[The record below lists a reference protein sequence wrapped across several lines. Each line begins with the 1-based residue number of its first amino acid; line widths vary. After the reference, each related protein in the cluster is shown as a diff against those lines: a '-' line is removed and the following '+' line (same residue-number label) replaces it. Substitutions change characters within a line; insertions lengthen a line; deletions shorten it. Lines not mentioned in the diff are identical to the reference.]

1 MISCDPI
8 IIITNGRSYSVA
20 KVTKDV
26 TAQYENKT
34 LSRQQKLTPM
44 PEPMYD
50 NANGLLPS
58 TTGNE
63 ATYAKVNKLK
73 KSKTASPPP
82 GPLGL
87 FLFRHAERVDVT
99 FGKQWIELSFDSN
112 GVYQRKNL
120 NMPRVIP
127 HRQGSPKS
135 FHGDTPLTEMGLYQA
150 RITGEGLREQDIT
163 FTHVYSSP
171 SLRCIQ
177 TCQAILDGM
186 GADPSLRINVEHG
199 LFEWL
204 AWCRGN
210 VPQFMT
216 LQELEQFG
224 LRVNHHYETQVRHM
238 VI

>member
-1 MISCDPI
+1 MIHYV
-8 IIITNGRSYSVA
+8 TYGYVTYNGRCYLVA
-20 KVTKDV
+20 KVTSDV
-26 TAQYENKT
+26 TSQHDTKS
-34 LSRQQKLTPM
+34 LSRQQKITPL

-63 ATYAKVNKLK
+63 AIYAKVNKLK
-73 KSKTASPPP
+73 KSPSEPK
-82 GPLGL
+82 GV

-99 FGKQWIELSFDSN
+99 FGKQWVDLSFDDDDC
-112 GVYQRKNL
+112 YQRKNL
-120 NMPRVIP
+120 NMPKVIP
-127 HRQGSPKS
+127 LRQGSPKS

-150 RITGEGLREQDIT
+150 RLTGEGLREQEIT
-163 FTHVYSSP
+163 FTHVFSSP

-186 GADPSLRINVEHG
+186 GLDHSVKINIEHG

-216 LQELEQFG
+216 LKELEQFG
-224 LRVNHHYETQVRHM
+224 LGVNHQYETQVRHH
-238 VI
+238 VTIT

>member
-1 MISCDPI
+1 MITHP
-8 IIITNGRSYSVA
+8 RSYLVA
-20 KVTKDV
+20 KVTNDV
-26 TAQYENKT
+26 TSQYENKS

-73 KSKTASPPP
+73 KATTVSPPSP
-82 GPLGL
+82 RGV
-87 FLFRHAERVDVT
+87 FVFRHAERVDVT
-99 FGKQWIELSFDSN
+99 FGKQWIDLSFDSDD
-112 GVYQRKNL
+112 VYQRKNL
-120 NMPRVIP
+120 NMPKVIP
-127 HRQGSPKS
+127 LRQGSPKS
-135 FHGDTPLTEMGLYQA
+135 FHGDTPLTELGIYQA
-150 RITGEGLREQDIT
+150 RLTGEGLREQEIS
-163 FTHVYSSP
+163 FTHVFSSP

-177 TCQAILDGM
+177 TCQAILDGL
-186 GADPSLRINVEHG
+186 GADQSLKINIEHG

-224 LRVNHHYETQVRHM
+224 LRVNHYYETQVRHHM
-238 VI
+238 IIM

>member
-1 MISCDPI
+1 L
-8 IIITNGRSYSVA
+8 VA
-20 KVTKDV
+20 KVTSDV
-26 TAQYENKT
+26 TEQHDSK
-34 LSRQQKLTPM
+34 SSSWQRKLTPM

-63 ATYAKVNKLK
+63 AIYAKVNKLK
-73 KSKTASPPP
+73 KPTSPS
-82 GPLGL
+82 GPRGV

-99 FGKQWIELSFDSN
+99 FGKQWIDLSFD
-112 GVYQRKNL
+112 GDGCYQRKNL
-120 NMPRVIP
+120 NMPKVIP

-135 FHGDTPLTEMGLYQA
+135 FHGDTPLTEMGLFQA
-150 RITGEGLREQDIT
+150 KLTGEGLKEQEIS
-163 FTHVYSSP
+163 FTHVFSSP

-186 GADPSLRINVEHG
+186 AAEHTLKINIEHG

-210 VPQFMT
+210 IPQFMT
-216 LQELEQFG
+216 LKELEQYG
-224 LRVNHHYETQVRHM
+224 LRVNHQYETQVRHHM
-238 VI
+238 TGT